1 MNSTTNPIAERGF
14 HTWNDTVGC
23 IAVLLAIVLST
34 LSGAYVIY
42 TDSTTVATGT
52 GVAGGM
58 PLITAVF
65 AIDHD

>member
-1 MNSTTNPIAERGF
+1 MNPTTHELAGTGF
-14 HTWNDTVGC
+14 HTWKDTVGC

-42 TDSTTVATGT
+42 TDSTVGAAGTEAAAAVA
-52 GVAGGM
+52 
-58 PLITAVF
+58 LITAVV